1 MLVAPAQ
8 SPPPQRG
15 DAVKISIQENLLP
28 GETLTEKL
36 DYAETLQLEGVEI
49 QGRSRLYDR
58 IDEYEAAF
66 RNRTLRVS
74 SICGQT
80 AFDWLDPDPSKRQA
94 SIDESKR
101 NLEACGHF
109 GAVGQI
115 VPPIFGPPRLPDLS
129 PLKDAVT
136 LEKELLVEITRELAA
151 FAHSR
156 GTLLLLEPLNRY
168 EQHLLRRQEDGVEIL
183 QKAGN
188 PSGAALLTDFFHMH
202 IEEIDTPA
210 TIRNVGPYIGH
221 VHVADNTRVQPG
233 VGDIDWQAGIQALAD
248 IGFEGYLT
256 YECRVAGEPKA
267 ALAQS
272 VAFLRRT
279 ISAARRG

>member
-1 MLVAPAQ
+1 MY
-8 SPPPQRG
+8 
-15 DAVKISIQENLLP
+15 ISIQENLLP
-28 GETLTEKL
+28 GATLNEKL
-36 DYAETLQLEGVEI
+36 DCAEALQIDGVEV
-49 QGRSRLYDR
+49 QGRSRLYER
-58 IDEYEAAF
+58 ISEYEAAF
-66 RNRTLRVS
+66 NNRTVRIS
-74 SICGQT
+74 SICGQ
-80 AFDWLDPDPSKRQA
+80 ASFDWLDPDPAKRRA

-129 PLKDAVT
+129 PLKDAVA

-151 FAHSR
+151 FADSH

-168 EQHLLRRQEDGVEIL
+168 EQHLLRRQEDGVEII
-183 QKAGN
+183 QKAGD
-188 PSGAALLTDFFHMH
+188 PPGVALLTDFFHMH
-202 IEEIDTPA
+202 IEEVDTPA
-210 TIRNVGPYIGH
+210 TIRKIGPYIGH

-233 VGDIDWQAGIQALAD
+233 IGDIDWQSGIQALAD
-248 IGFEGYLT
+248 VGFKGYLT

-272 VAFLRRT
+272 VSMLRET
-279 ISAARRG
+279 IASAQND